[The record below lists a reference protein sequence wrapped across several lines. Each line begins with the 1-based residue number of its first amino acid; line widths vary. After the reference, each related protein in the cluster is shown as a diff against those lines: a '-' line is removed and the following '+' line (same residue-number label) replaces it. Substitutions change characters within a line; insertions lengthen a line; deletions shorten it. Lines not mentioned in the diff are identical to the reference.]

1 MLSCPEASPESRGER
16 AIGAGIA
23 VAVTG
28 VVFAAIGGFIGLP
41 GPSPGLVVT
50 TAGTA
55 IVMIGGVALG
65 ALIRSTASTPV
76 SLGQRTRRS
85 AAGALLLTPTALLAT
100 QPFLAD
106 GWSFADCGTL
116 VDLYRPAGSG
126 FTEFRLACVAATRDR
141 LLQAAIPAAA
151 GCLVAVG
158 YGLWLRRRARRLH
171 DDVAS
176 TRVQ

>member
-1 MLSCPEASPESRGER
+1 MLSCSEASPEGRSER
-16 AIGAGIA
+16 AMGAGIV

-41 GPSPGLVVT
+41 GRLPGLVVT

-55 IVMIGGVALG
+55 MVLSGGVALG
-65 ALIRSTASTPV
+65 ALIRSAASTPA
-76 SLGQRTRRS
+76 SLGQWTRRS

-100 QPFLAD
+100 QPMPAD

-116 VDLYRPAGSG
+116 VDRYRSAGSD
-126 FTEFRLACVAATRDR
+126 FTEFRLACDAATHDR
-141 LLQAAIPAAA
+141 LLHAAILAAA
-151 GCLVAVG
+151 GCLLTMG
-158 YGLWLRRRARRLH
+158 YGLWLRRRARRRR

-176 TRVQ
+176 ARVE